1 MQAKTAK
8 NPLQAKL
15 EQAIALQNA
24 GNPKQASTL
33 FLQVLKAHPD
43 NIFALYSLA
52 AIESNTGNDTVA
64 INYANRAVSAN
75 PNFAQAR
82 LAKSV
87 ILYKLGKFEEALAD
101 VEQAIALQ
109 PDLPGAQSHKDAV
122 LMASKAGIPPA
133 PVGTGPTAVSNMKA
147 LQLQDQGRLAE
158 AEQAFLAVVAKH
170 SQDFV
175 ALYSLG
181 VIASRRGDPEQA
193 YVWLSKAAQAN
204 PTNAMAHYAMATALQ
219 GMALYEQALEEFER
233 ALQIDPNYIEA
244 YNNKATL
251 YHSMSRH
258 LDALQT
264 LEAGLAVAPQDH
276 KLLNN
281 KGYILTEFK
290 QNALAANVFQHLL
303 NLNPDYE
310 YAQGLHMLARLH
322 SCDWT
327 NYEENRQRIIE
338 GVRSGKRVCNPFA
351 MMAITDN
358 AEDHFRCAGIFGEHR
373 FPQASQPMWRGEQ
386 YRHRKK
392 RVGFLSAD
400 FREHPVGYLLVGLI
414 ENLDSARIETYG
426 FSLGIRDGSELYRR
440 YRNAFDHYLD
450 CKDKTS
456 HEIARLMRAME
467 IDILI
472 DLSGYTSGSRLD
484 VLSHRPCPA
493 QATYLGFPGGLN
505 LPYVDYLIAD
515 RVTVPEEMQK
525 YYREKLLYLPHC
537 YLPRDTSVKPSPDT
551 PRRSEFGL
559 PEDGVVFCSFN
570 HDYKINPPMFAVWM
584 DLLRENPKSALWL
597 MKLNEDAQKNL
608 AASANAY
615 DIDPSR
621 LVFATRVPRIEDH
634 LARYRLADVCLD
646 TFPYNGHTTTSDA
659 LLASVP
665 VVTLAGQGFASRVA
679 ASLINDIER
688 MDFVSDCFSDYATQA
703 AGALRLIKQSE
714 SSVAPRAETG
724 MWPIDQKTQAFA
736 FSETINSLS

>member
-1 MQAKTAK
+1 
-8 NPLQAKL
+8 
-15 EQAIALQNA
+15 
-24 GNPKQASTL
+24 
-33 FLQVLKAHPD
+33 
-43 NIFALYSLA
+43 
-52 AIESNTGNDTVA
+52 VA

-82 LAKSV
+82 LARSV
-87 ILYKLGKFEEALAD
+87 ILYKLGKFEEALAE
-101 VEQAIALQ
+101 VEQALVFQ
-109 PDLPGAQSHKDAV
+109 PDLPGAQAHKDTV
-122 LMASKAGIPPA
+122 LVASKSGGAPA
-133 PVGTGPTAVSNMKA
+133 SVSSAPTSPKNQKA
-147 LQLQDQGRLAE
+147 LQLQAEGKLDE
-158 AEQAFLAVVAKH
+158 AEKIFLEVVA
-170 SQDFV
+170 STPEDFV

-181 VIASRRGDPEQA
+181 VIASRRGDAEQA
-193 YVWLSKAAQAN
+193 CVWLSRAVQAD
-204 PTNAMAHYAMATALQ
+204 PGNAIAHYAMATALQ
-219 GMALYEQALEEFER
+219 GMAMYEQALDAFDR

-290 QNALAANVFQHLL
+290 QNAVAANVFQQLL

-338 GVRSGKRVCNPFA
+338 GVRAGKRVCNPFA

-358 AEDHFRCAGIFGEHR
+358 AEDHFKCAGIFGEHR
-373 FPQASQPMWRGEQ
+373 FTQASQPMWRGEQ

-392 RVGFLSAD
+392 RVGFLSSD
-400 FREHPVGYLLVGLI
+400 FREHPVGYLLIGLI
-414 ENLDSARIETYG
+414 ENLDSAHIETYG
-426 FSLGIRDGSELYRR
+426 FSAGIRDGSDLYRR

-467 IDILI
+467 IDIAI

-515 RVTVPEEMQK
+515 RMTVPEEMQK

-537 YLPRDTSVKPSPDT
+537 YLPRDTSVKPSPNT

-559 PEDGVVFCSFN
+559 PDDGLVFCSFN

-584 DLLRENPKSALWL
+584 DLLRENPKSVLWL

-615 DIDPSR
+615 GIDPAR

-634 LARYRLADVCLD
+634 LARYRLVDVCLD

-659 LLASVP
+659 LLAGVP

-679 ASLINDIER
+679 SSLLNDQASRQSVVLSLEAYKSSANVAANSNRTLNHLSEIPWVSAEQQATEFTDLIME
-688 MDFVSDCFSDYATQA
+688 MS
-703 AGALRLIKQSE
+703 
-714 SSVAPRAETG
+714 
-724 MWPIDQKTQAFA
+724 
-736 FSETINSLS
+736 

>member
-1 MQAKTAK
+1 MQAKTNK

-52 AIESNTGNDTVA
+52 AIESNAGNDTVA
-64 INYANRAVSAN
+64 IKYATRAVSAN

-87 ILYKLGKFEEALAD
+87 ILYKLGKFEEALSEA
-101 VEQAIALQ
+101 EKAIALQ
-109 PDLPGAQSHKDAV
+109 PDLPGAQTHKEAV
-122 LMASKAGIPPA
+122 LVASKAGIPPT
-133 PVGTGPTAVSNMKA
+133 PVGTGPTAQGNLKA
-147 LQLQDQGRLAE
+147 IQLQDQGRLEE
-158 AEQAFLAVVAKH
+158 AEQAFLEVLASH
-170 SQDFV
+170 PEDFV

-181 VIASRRGDPEQA
+181 VLASRRGDSEKG
-193 YVWLSKAAQAN
+193 YLWLTRAAEVS
-204 PTNAMAHYAMATALQ
+204 PTNAMAHFAVATALQ
-219 GMALYEQALEEFER
+219 GMALYEQALESFER

-258 LDALQT
+258 LDALKT

-338 GVRSGKRVCNPFA
+338 GVREGKRVCNPFA

-392 RVGFLSAD
+392 RVGFLSSD
-400 FREHPVGYLLVGLI
+400 FREHPVGYLLIGLI

-426 FSLGIRDGSELYRR
+426 FSAGIRDGSELYRR

-467 IDILI
+467 IDVVI

-515 RVTVPEEMQK
+515 RVTVPEAMQK

-537 YLPRDTSVKPSPDT
+537 YLPRDASVKPSPDT
-551 PRRSEFGL
+551 PRRAEFGL
-559 PEDGVVFCSFN
+559 PDDGVVFCSFN

-584 DLLRENPKSALWL
+584 DLLRENPKSVLWL

-608 AASANAY
+608 AASGNAY
-615 DIDPSR
+615 GIDPAR

-634 LARYRLADVCLD
+634 LARYRLADICLD

-659 LLASVP
+659 LLAGVP
-665 VVTLAGQGFASRVA
+665 VVTMEGQGFASRVA
-679 ASLINDIER
+679 ASLLSDNKKSE
-688 MDFVSDCFSDYATQA
+688 FVSESLEAYAA
-703 AGALRLIKQSE
+703 AAKALVGTAKRPEPVAQWSIDESVQS
-714 SSVAPRAETG
+714 A
-724 MWPIDQKTQAFA
+724 AFI
-736 FSETINSLS
+736 ETICST

>member
-1 MQAKTAK
+1 MHAKSAK

-15 EQAIALQNA
+15 EQAIALQNS
-24 GNPKQASTL
+24 GNPKQAATL

-43 NIFALYSLA
+43 NVFALYSLA
-52 AIESNTGNDTVA
+52 AIESNAGNDTVA
-64 INYANRAVSAN
+64 INYANRAVSVN

-82 LAKSV
+82 LARSV
-87 ILYKLGKFEEALAD
+87 ILYKLGKFEEALAE

-133 PVGTGPTAVSNMKA
+133 PVGTGPTAASNMKA

-158 AEQAFLAVVAKH
+158 AEQLFLRVVAQH
-170 SQDFV
+170 PQDFV

-193 YVWLSKAAQAN
+193 YVWLSKAAHAN

-338 GVRSGKRVCNPFA
+338 GVRAGKRVCNPFA

-467 IDILI
+467 IDIVI

-537 YLPRDTSVKPSPDT
+537 YLPRDTSVKPSPNT
-551 PRRSEFGL
+551 PKRSDFGL
-559 PEDGVVFCSFN
+559 PDDGAVFCSFN

-584 DLLRENPKSALWL
+584 DLLRENPKSVLWL

-634 LARYRLADVCLD
+634 LARYRLADICLD

-659 LLASVP
+659 LLAGVP

-679 ASLINDIER
+679 SSLLNDQALPQGIVASHEMYKSTARTMISANPKRIDSMQQPTWISAQQQASELTDIVLEIN
-688 MDFVSDCFSDYATQA
+688 
-703 AGALRLIKQSE
+703 
-714 SSVAPRAETG
+714 
-724 MWPIDQKTQAFA
+724 
-736 FSETINSLS
+736 

>member
-1 MQAKTAK
+1 MHAKSAK
-8 NPLQAKL
+8 SPLQAKL
-15 EQAIALQNA
+15 EQAISLQSA
-24 GNPKQASTL
+24 GEPKKAATL

-52 AIESNTGNDTVA
+52 AIESNAGNDTVA
-64 INYANRAVSAN
+64 INYANRAVTVN
-75 PNFAQAR
+75 PGFAQAR
-82 LAKSV
+82 LARSV
-87 ILYKLGKFEEALAD
+87 ILSKLGQFQESLAEVDKAL
-101 VEQAIALQ
+101 ALQ
-109 PDLPGAQSHKDAV
+109 PDLVGAQAHKDLV
-122 LMASKAGIPPA
+122 LVANKAGIPPA
-133 PVGTGPTAVSNMKA
+133 PVVAGPTAQENLKA
-147 LQLQDQGRLAE
+147 LQLQDQGRLEE
-158 AEQAFLAVVAKH
+158 AEKAFLAVVAKH
-170 SQDFV
+170 PQDFV

-181 VIASRRGDPEQA
+181 VITSRRGDPERA
-193 YVWLSKAAQAN
+193 YEWLLQAAQAN
-204 PTNAMAHYAMATALQ
+204 PNNAMAHYATATALQ
-219 GMALYEQALEEFER
+219 GMALYEQSLASFDR
-233 ALQIDPNYIEA
+233 ALQLDPLYIEA

-251 YHSMSRH
+251 YHSMNRH
-258 LDALQT
+258 LEAIQT
-264 LEAGLAVAPQDH
+264 LEAGLVVAPQDQ

-290 QNALAANVFQHLL
+290 QNTAAANVFQYLL
-303 NLNPDYE
+303 SLNPDYE

-338 GVRSGKRVCNPFA
+338 GVRAGKRVCNPFA

-373 FPQASQPMWRGEQ
+373 FPAASQPMWRGEK

-392 RVGFLSAD
+392 RVAFLSAD
-400 FREHPVGYLLVGLI
+400 FREHPVGYLLIGLI
-414 ENLDSARIETYG
+414 ENLDSQRIETYG
-426 FSLGIRDGSELYRR
+426 FSCGIRDGSELYRR

-467 IDILI
+467 IDVAI
-472 DLSGYTSGSRLD
+472 DLSGYTAGSRLE

-537 YLPRDTSVKPSPDT
+537 YLPRDTSVKPGPVT
-551 PRRSEFGL
+551 PKKSEFGL
-559 PEDGVVFCSFN
+559 PEDGIVFCSFN

-584 DLLRENPKSALWL
+584 DLLRENPKSVLWL
-597 MKLNEDAQKNL
+597 MKLNEDAQGNL
-608 AASANAY
+608 AASANAHGV
-615 DIDPSR
+615 DPAR

-659 LLASVP
+659 LLAGVP
-665 VVTLAGQGFASRVA
+665 VVTMAGQGFASRVA
-679 ASLINDIER
+679 ASLLSDKGDYRSVCCKLVDYHQKVDAKLNSFENINLPTTTQREQDWPHG
-688 MDFVSDCFSDYATQA
+688 ATDQ
-703 AGALRLIKQSE
+703 GSE
-714 SSVAPRAETG
+714 
-724 MWPIDQKTQAFA
+724 
-736 FSETINSLS
+736 FSEVICSI

>member
-1 MQAKTAK
+1 MQAKIAK

-24 GNPKQASTL
+24 GEPKKASTL

-52 AIESNTGNDTVA
+52 AIESNAGNDAVA
-64 INYANRAVSAN
+64 INYAIRAVSVN
-75 PNFAQAR
+75 PAFPQAR
-82 LAKSV
+82 LALSV
-87 ILYKLGKFEEALAD
+87 ILYKLGRFEESLTE
-101 VEQAIALQ
+101 VEQALKLQ
-109 PDLPGAQSHKDAV
+109 PDLQGAQSHKDAV
-122 LMASKAGIPPA
+122 ILANRAGIPTA
-133 PVGTGPTAVSNMKA
+133 AVESGPTATQNQRA
-147 LQLQDQGRLAE
+147 LQLQAQGNHEE
-158 AEQAFLAVVAKH
+158 AAHIFLSVV
-170 SQDFV
+170 SSYPQDFV

-193 YVWLSKAAQAN
+193 YAWLSRAAQAN
-204 PTNAMAHYAMATALQ
+204 PENAMAHYAMATALQ
-219 GMALYEQALEEFER
+219 GMALYEQALEAFDR
-233 ALQIDPNYIEA
+233 ALQLQPGYIEA

-251 YHSMSRH
+251 YHSMNRQ
-258 LDALQT
+258 LEALQT

-290 QNALAANVFQHLL
+290 QNALAANVFQYLL
-303 NLNPDYE
+303 SLNPDYE

-327 NYEENRQRIIE
+327 NFEENRERIIE
-338 GVRSGKRVCNPFA
+338 GVRAGKRVCNPFA

-358 AEDHFRCAGIFGEHR
+358 AEDHLKCSGIFGEHR
-373 FPQASQPMWRGEQ
+373 FPAAIEPMWRGEQ

-400 FREHPVGYLLVGLI
+400 FREHPVGYLLIGLV
-414 ENLDSARIETYG
+414 EHLDSQRIESYA

-440 YRNAFDHYLD
+440 YKNAFDHYID
-450 CKDKTS
+450 CKDKPS
-456 HEIARLMRAME
+456 HEIARLMRSME
-467 IDILI
+467 IDMVI

-525 YYREKLLYLPHC
+525 YYREKILYLPHC
-537 YLPRDTSVKPSPDT
+537 YLPRDTSVNPSPHT
-551 PRRSEFGL
+551 PSRAEFGL
-559 PEDGVVFCSFN
+559 PDDGLVFCSFN

-584 DLLRENPKSALWL
+584 DLLRENPKSVLWL
-597 MKLNEDAQKNL
+597 MKLNEDAQNNL
-608 AASANAY
+608 SANANTY
-615 DIDPSR
+615 GIDPAR
-621 LVFATRVPRIEDH
+621 LIFATRVPRIEDH
-634 LARYRLADVCLD
+634 LARYRLVDVCLD

-659 LLASVP
+659 LLAGVP
-665 VVTLAGQGFASRVA
+665 VVTMAGQGFASRVA
-679 ASLINDIER
+679 TSLL
-688 MDFVSDCFSDYATQA
+688 SDAAETEFICSTLEQYKARVNLALGRKNPMATQIHWPA
-703 AGALRLIKQSE
+703 SE
-714 SSVAPRAETG
+714 S
-724 MWPIDQKTQAFA
+724 TQASA
-736 FSETINSLS
+736 FVDAISQA